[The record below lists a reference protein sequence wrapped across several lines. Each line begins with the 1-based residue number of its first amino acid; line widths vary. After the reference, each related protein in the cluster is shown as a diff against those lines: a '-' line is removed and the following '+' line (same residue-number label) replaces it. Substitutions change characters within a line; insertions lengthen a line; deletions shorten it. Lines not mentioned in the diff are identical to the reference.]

1 MKKILIID
9 DEAIVRISCER
20 TLAPECYEVKS
31 ADSGK
36 GGIEILEKENFN
48 LVLLDLKMPDMDGIE
63 VLNKINATWPETK
76 VVMITGYSTVDTA
89 VQALRLGAYNF
100 IEKPFTPDTL
110 LNAVKEVFE
119 KSNEDSSDSKKN
131 SRNS

>member
-1 MKKILIID
+1 MKKILVID
-9 DEAIVRISCER
+9 DEAIVRTSCER
-20 TLAPECYEVKS
+20 TLAPEGYEVKS

-36 GGIEILEKENFN
+36 QGIEFLEKEPFS
-48 LVLLDLKMPDMDGIE
+48 LVLLDLKMPDIDGIE
-63 VLNKINATWPETK
+63 VLNKIKVAWPETK

-110 LNAVKEVFE
+110 ISAVEEVFE
-119 KSNEDSSDSKKN
+119 KSNQDTGDSGPAE
-131 SRNS
+131 

>member
-1 MKKILIID
+1 MKKILVID
-9 DEAIVRISCER
+9 DEAIVRTSCDR
-20 TLAPECYEVKS
+20 TLRPEGYDVRL
-31 ADSGK
+31 ATSGQE
-36 GGIEILEKENFN
+36 GIACMEKEAFS

-63 VLNKINATWPETK
+63 VLGIINKTWPDTK

-110 LNAVKEVFE
+110 LDAVKEVFE
-119 KSNEDSSDSKKN
+119 KKEQD
-131 SRNS
+131 

>member
-1 MKKILIID
+1 MKKILVID

-20 TLAPECYEVKS
+20 TLLPEGYDVRL
-31 ADSGK
+31 ATNGRD
-36 GGIEILEKENFN
+36 GIALMEKEKFS

-63 VLNKINATWPETK
+63 VLNKINTTWPDTK
-76 VVMITGYSTVDTA
+76 VVMVTGYSTVDTA

-110 LNAVKEVFE
+110 LGAVKEVFE
-119 KSNEDSSDSKKN
+119 KSEGTGDADTAL
-131 SRNS
+131 